1 MWRRLLP
8 AGAIAASIL
17 GPAFGQ
23 PASQS
28 QSPPPTIGLPFNPEK
43 LPTEEEIQKRK
54 DAERAYDAAIQ
65 KIPDKKQSADPW
77 GNIRPS
83 SPTTAKNKQQ
93 AQP

>member
-8 AGAIAASIL
+8 ACAVAALVL
-17 GPAFGQ
+17 GPAFAQ

-28 QSPPPTIGLPFNPEK
+28 PSSSIGIPFNPEK

-65 KIPDKKQSADPW
+65 KIPDKKPSADPW

-83 SPTTAKNKQQ
+83 SPATAKNKQQ
-93 AQP
+93 PQP